1 MAKGL
6 TIMAMVIAVLVLLLF
21 ALDLLLGFPFT
32 RASKIMDITFAICS
46 LVLGYLSWSAFRD
59 IS

>member
-32 RASKIMDITFAICS
+32 RASKMMDITFVICS